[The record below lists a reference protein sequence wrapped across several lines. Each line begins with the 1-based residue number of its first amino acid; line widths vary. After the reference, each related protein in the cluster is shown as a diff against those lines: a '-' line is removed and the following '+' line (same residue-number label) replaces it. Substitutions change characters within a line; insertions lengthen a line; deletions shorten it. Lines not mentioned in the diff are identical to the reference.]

1 MCYGD
6 TLIDID
12 LNKYINFYLSSKK
25 KITVASYQ
33 LETSFGI
40 FGIEN
45 QTQVV
50 DFEEKPALN
59 IWFNV
64 GYFIFNYNNFN
75 LFKKFSKF
83 KELLKFLSKKK
94 VMKVYK
100 HRGKHITINTLA
112 ELEKAKKISTKFIK

>member
-1 MCYGD
+1 MLVCYGD

-12 LNKYINFYLSSKK
+12 LNKYINFYLSN

-50 DFEEKPALN
+50 DFEEKPALTFGLMLV
-59 IWFNV
+59 IL
-64 GYFIFNYNNFN
+64 YLIIIILIYLKN
-75 LFKKFSKF
+75 LVN
-83 KELLKFLSKKK
+83 LRD
-94 VMKVYK
+94 Y
-100 HRGKHITINTLA
+100 
-112 ELEKAKKISTKFIK
+112 

>member
-12 LNKYINFYLSSKK
+12 LTNTLIFIYLAK

-83 KELLKFLSKKK
+83 KELLKFLSKKSDES
-94 VMKVYK
+94 
-100 HRGKHITINTLA
+100 L
-112 ELEKAKKISTKFIK
+112 